1 MKNDTSVYPALPSLV
16 FYWCMGW
23 RVGVAVSARRS
34 RKDRLTRYEVLSVTE
49 PVVHLVLPHEI
60 SSRAVMYHFRPYPLR
75 RAVGYCR
82 RMLRLRRRQGL
93 PVPKKYQRYVRGFY
107 VR

>member
-60 SSRAVMYHFRPYPLR
+60 SSRAVMYHSRPYPLR